1 MSTYSDKK
9 SRKRQ
14 MDDELTTETKLELV
28 SIELESLAADIQV
41 IEDNLIAIQKKYGRG
56 RDDGLETR

>member
-1 MSTYSDKK
+1 
-9 SRKRQ
+9 
-14 MDDELTTETKLELV
+14 MDDELSTETKLELV

>member
-1 MSTYSDKK
+1 MSTYRDKK
-9 SRKRQ
+9 SRKKQ